1 MPGGTVAGGLG
12 GMPGPPVAGSL
23 PAYSGGTVWDSH
35 PLPLASGKR
44 RNAGMIARARGR
56 RGRRR
61 GPRRDGVDTLAAT
74 LGCPGPDGAVT
85 VEAAS
90 AARAAGV
97 EEEAS
102 SRPGA
107 ADAGL
112 DLEPDAQPAQAGHR
126 RVGRRVDVPAAAAR
140 ANLSTPPPGGPAAP
154 WR

>member
-1 MPGGTVAGGLG
+1 MGTSIGDRVGLTLNETTRGTNGG
-12 GMPGPPVAGSL
+12 
-23 PAYSGGTVWDSH
+23 
-35 PLPLASGKR
+35 
-44 RNAGMIARARGR
+44 
-56 RGRRR
+56 
-61 GPRRDGVDTLAAT
+61 
-74 LGCPGPDGAVT
+74 
-85 VEAAS
+85 
-90 AARAAGV
+90 

-102 SRPGA
+102 SRLGT